1 MEILGKVIRI
11 ASIAVVRRWNGLLA
25 SHVFYDVADVG
36 EHWYRRQLELHSG
49 RQPVVGQRP
58 DLIRESWRPEMGL
71 FEKLRHELIDIIEW
85 VDDSRHTLVWRFPR
99 YQNEIKNG
107 AQLIVR
113 PGQTAVFVHRGQVA
127 DIFEPGHY
135 ELKTDN
141 LPLLSTIAG
150 WKYGFNSPFKA
161 EVYFVST
168 KQITDLKWG
177 TPNPIML
184 RDPEFGPIRIR
195 AFGTYALK
203 AVEPR
208 ALLEELVGTDKVV
221 DAEEITELLR
231 SIIIS
236 TFADVIG
243 SSKVAALD
251 LASKYQ
257 EFGETLRVSVQER
270 IDDEYGLEIPQLF
283 IVNIS
288 LPEAV
293 EKALDT
299 RTSIGVIG
307 DMNKFQQYQMGNAM
321 EAAAENPSGGG
332 AADGMGLGLG
342 FAMAGRMMQP
352 GMMGGAP
359 AGGMAPPPPP
369 PPSGWHIAVNGQT
382 TGPFSPQQLAS
393 GVASGEFKPTSL
405 VWTNG
410 MSGWTAASQVPQLAS
425 LFAASTPPPPPPPVG

>member
-1 MEILGKVIRI
+1 
-11 ASIAVVRRWNGLLA
+11 
-25 SHVFYDVADVG
+25 
-36 EHWYRRQLELHSG
+36 
-49 RQPVVGQRP
+49 
-58 DLIRESWRPEMGL
+58 MGL
-71 FEKLRHELIDIIEW
+71 FEKLRNELIDIVEW

-113 PGQTAVFVHRGQVA
+113 PGQTAVFVHRGQIA
-127 DIFEPGHY
+127 DVFEPGHY

-150 WKYGFNSPFKA
+150 WKYGFNSPFRA

-184 RDPEFGPIRIR
+184 RDPEFGPIRLR
-195 AFGTYALK
+195 AFGTYAVK
-203 AVEPR
+203 AVEPK

-221 DAEEITELLR
+221 DADEVTELLR

-236 TFADVIG
+236 TFADVLG
-243 SSKVAALD
+243 SSNVAALD

-257 EFGETLRVSVQER
+257 EFGETLRQAVQER

-299 RTSIGVIG
+299 RTSMGVIG
-307 DMNKFQQYQMGNAM
+307 DMNKFQQYQMGQAM
-321 EAAAENPSGGG
+321 TAAAENPSGGG
-332 AADGMGLGLG
+332 AAEGMGLGLG

-352 GMMGGAP
+352 GLMGGAAP
-359 AGGMAPPPPP
+359 GAAPGMAPPPPP
-369 PPSGWHIAVNGQT
+369 MAAAWHVAVNGQT
-382 TGPFSPQQLAS
+382 QGPFSMQQLAS
-393 GVASGEFKPTSL
+393 GIASGEVRPDTM

-410 MSGWTAASQVPQLAS
+410 MQSWAPAGQVPQLSGSFGAV
-425 LFAASTPPPPPPPVG
+425 PPPPPPPPG

>member
-1 MEILGKVIRI
+1 
-11 ASIAVVRRWNGLLA
+11 
-25 SHVFYDVADVG
+25 
-36 EHWYRRQLELHSG
+36 
-49 RQPVVGQRP
+49 
-58 DLIRESWRPEMGL
+58 MGL
-71 FEKLRHELIDIIEW
+71 FEKLRNELIDIIEW

-113 PGQTAVFVHRGQVA
+113 PGQAAVFVHRGQVA
-127 DIFEPGHY
+127 DVFEPGHY
-135 ELKTDN
+135 ELKTHN
-141 LPLLSTIAG
+141 PPILSTLAG
-150 WKYGFNSPFKA
+150 WKYGFNSPFRA

-203 AVEPR
+203 AVEPK

-231 SIIIS
+231 SMIIS

-243 SSKVAALD
+243 SSKIAALD
-251 LASKYQ
+251 LASQYQ
-257 EFGETLRVSVQER
+257 EFGETLRLAVQEK
-270 IDDEYGLEIPQLF
+270 IDDEYGLELPQLY

-299 RTSIGVIG
+299 RTSMGVIG

-321 EAAAENPSGGG
+321 TAAAENPSGGG
-332 AADGMGLGLG
+332 AAEGMGLGMG

-352 GMMGGAP
+352 GAMGGAP
-359 AGGMAPPPPP
+359 AAAGGPPPPP
-369 PPSGWHIAVNGQT
+369 MPAWHVAVNGQT
-382 TGPFSPQQLAS
+382 QGPYTMQQISA
-393 GVASGEFKPTSL
+393 GIASGEVTPETM
-405 VWTNG
+405 VWSNG
-410 MSGWTAASQVPQLAS
+410 MAGWTAAGQVQQLSGSFGA
-425 LFAASTPPPPPPPVG
+425 TPPPPPPPPA